1 MCGIAGV
8 SCGKTGNLG
17 DARTSVERMVRSM
30 HHRGP
35 DDQGLE
41 AVCTGPGNVF
51 LGNTRLAILDVSH
64 AGHQPMRDPETG
76 NWCVLNGEIYNH
88 MEIRQALGDVRWR
101 SKSDTETLL
110 QAYGAWGVA
119 CLERLRGMFAFA
131 LYDAS
136 QRTLW
141 CVRDRLGIKPFYYV
155 AAPDVFA
162 FASEVKVLLR
172 SGLVPRELDRDG
184 LAAYMRFGSVIEPL
198 TLVRGVRSLSP
209 GHWMEVVNGVIT
221 RQEQYWTLSACAD
234 ESSAD
239 DRETTYSLLQSSV
252 KEHMVS
258 DVPIACFL
266 SGGLDSSAIT
276 ACAAQ
281 NSSVPLHTFT
291 VAFHGTKM
299 DESAYARIVA
309 TRFGTEH
316 TEVLLPESEIISE
329 IPLAVASMDLPSM
342 DGVNTFLVSRAV
354 HSRGIKVVLS
364 GLGGDEVF
372 GGYRSFRLLPF
383 AMKWAEWG
391 GRVPGCFAPLF
402 PGGTRGFEM
411 MHPSLTLGERYG
423 VLRALWSN
431 MELGRMGLPASLALI
446 EDPDPALPA
455 NTRVSL
461 LELSV
466 YMRSVLLRDS
476 DVMSM
481 SNSIELRVPFLDH
494 RLVAH
499 SLRNHVAGNG
509 RKHSLIEAFS
519 DVLSSRTLR
528 RPKRGFELPMDT
540 WLRGDLQAFCDEG
553 LAFVDREAV
562 VSVPSAEIRSRF
574 YAGQLSWPR
583 LWQLVVLGYWLDRVM
598 NRRFDADMN

>member
-8 SCGKTGNLG
+8 SCCKTGNLG
-17 DARTSVERMVRSM
+17 DARTAVERMVKCM

-35 DDQGLE
+35 DDQGSE
-41 AVCTGPGNVF
+41 VVCTGPGNVF
-51 LGNTRLAILDVSH
+51 LGNTRLAILDLSH
-64 AGHQPMRDPETG
+64 AGHQPMHDPETG

-101 SKSDTETLL
+101 SNSDTETLL
-110 QAYGAWGVA
+110 HAYGAWGVA

-136 QRTLW
+136 RRTLW

-221 RQEQYWTLSACAD
+221 RQKQYWSLSACAD

-266 SGGLDSSAIT
+266 SGGLDSSAIA

-281 NSSVPLHTFT
+281 NSSAPLRTFT

-299 DESAYARIVA
+299 DES
-309 TRFGTEH
+309 
-316 TEVLLPESEIISE
+316 
-329 IPLAVASMDLPSM
+329 
-342 DGVNTFLVSRAV
+342 
-354 HSRGIKVVLS
+354 
-364 GLGGDEVF
+364 
-372 GGYRSFRLLPF
+372 
-383 AMKWAEWG
+383 
-391 GRVPGCFAPLF
+391 
-402 PGGTRGFEM
+402 
-411 MHPSLTLGERYG
+411 
-423 VLRALWSN
+423 
-431 MELGRMGLPASLALI
+431 
-446 EDPDPALPA
+446 
-455 NTRVSL
+455 
-461 LELSV
+461 
-466 YMRSVLLRDS
+466 LLRS
-476 DVMSM
+476 A
-481 SNSIELRVPFLDH
+481 RC
-494 RLVAH
+494 R
-499 SLRNHVAGNG
+499 SLWN
-509 RKHSLIEAFS
+509 
-519 DVLSSRTLR
+519 RT
-528 RPKRGFELPMDT
+528 
-540 WLRGDLQAFCDEG
+540 
-553 LAFVDREAV
+553 
-562 VSVPSAEIRSRF
+562 
-574 YAGQLSWPR
+574 Y
-583 LWQLVVLGYWLDRVM
+583 
-598 NRRFDADMN
+598 